1 MIFHDLI
8 SSVLNEREPFHN
20 IWFAGDF
27 HTPPEFSYQVNFPRL
42 ELVLSGEYINEME
55 SHDRKVTHIVAKSGD
70 AIFIPPNCWNKPDW
84 DTDCSVLSI
93 LFGRRQLGLSLVSK
107 RKGEASFYDIQ
118 KHSIQTRSGFAI
130 DNILEALS

>member
-1 MIFHDLI
+1 MDACLRVRKMIFHDLI

-55 SHDRKVTHIVAKSGD
+55 SHDRKVTHIVAKL
-70 AIFIPPNCWNKPDW
+70 
-84 DTDCSVLSI
+84 VMRY
-93 LFGRRQLGLSLVSK
+93 LFRQTAGINLTGTQIA
-107 RKGEASFYDIQ
+107 RY
-118 KHSIQTRSGFAI
+118 
-130 DNILEALS
+130 